1 MDVSPSTWRLL
12 GLGVGASYIGLG
24 AFALTTPALAAQT
37 FGLYPTTPAPG
48 SNANPTRST
57 TKPAAHAN
65 ADIANHA
72 QAVETSM
79 VLLGARDLAIGLAV
93 GKLAYDFKLR
103 ETGTVVLSGAVLCA
117 VDVYQAFRQRG
128 TGWGSFFAVAAGAWL
143 GIGAGLVQS

>member
-12 GLGVGASYIGLG
+12 GLGVSASYIGLG
-24 AFALTTPALAAQT
+24 AFAISTPSLCAQA
-37 FGLYPTTPAPG
+37 FGLYPTSPAPG

-65 ADIANHA
+65 TDIANHS

-79 VLLGARDLAIGLAV
+79 VLLGARDLTIGLAV

-103 ETGTVVLSGAVLCA
+103 ETGTLLLSGMVLCA
-117 VDVYQAFRQRG
+117 VDVYEVFRLRG
-128 TGWGSFFAVAAGAWL
+128 PKWASVFAVAAGVWL